1 MSWRR
6 CASDAATR
14 HQIIGSS
21 KRPERPMKSIRT
33 QLACIARSSSRPAL
47 PALIALMAAGWAIA
61 GCSGGS
67 ATTPG
72 WSSAPMAA
80 IPAGAMQVP
89 SDEQVTAAWK
99 SRPGYVQALPDAWSA
114 AYRFALERPDV
125 LQWLPCYCGCGG
137 MGHRS
142 NLDCFFQQREA
153 PGNFTFEEHGSY
165 CDICVETANLAK
177 RMVREGRTI
186 SEIRAAVDAT
196 FGGGA
201 VPGTDTQLPP
211 GA

>member
-1 MSWRR
+1 M
-6 CASDAATR
+6 
-14 HQIIGSS
+14 
-21 KRPERPMKSIRT
+21 
-33 QLACIARSSSRPAL
+33 L
-47 PALIALMAAGWAIA
+47 PVLIVLMAAGWAVA

-67 ATTPG
+67 NTTPA
-72 WSSAPMAA
+72 WSTAPAAPEPA

-89 SDEQVTAAWK
+89 SDAEVAAAWET
-99 SRPGYVQALPDAWSA
+99 RPAFVAALPDAWSA

-142 NLDCFFQQREA
+142 NLDCFFQQREE
-153 PGNFTFEEHGSY
+153 PGTFRFEEHGSY
-165 CDICVETANLAK
+165 CDICVETANLASE
-177 RMVREGRTI
+177 MVRAGRSI
-186 SEIRAAVDAT
+186 SEIRAAVDTT

-211 GA
+211 QS